1 MFKIDFYS
9 LRSQHL
15 EFLQHLTIKTLTW
28 NSENTH
34 KLNIEIH
41 VIQLVWHPTQGR
53 RGGKKKSA
61 GSTVTSRCSLDW
73 SREREHVVEVLSQLA
88 ELELAQLWEPP
99 TLQMMEDLS
108 K

>member
-15 EFLQHLTIKTLTW
+15 EFLQIKTLTW
-28 NSENTH
+28 NSESTH

-53 RGGKKKSA
+53 RGGKKKST
-61 GSTVTSRCSLDW
+61 GSTVTAMSRCSLDW

>member
-1 MFKIDFYS
+1 MY
-9 LRSQHL
+9 L
-15 EFLQHLTIKTLTW
+15 EFNL
-28 NSENTH
+28 
-34 KLNIEIH
+34 EI
-41 VIQLVWHPTQGR
+41 IQWSGTPTQGR

-61 GSTVTSRCSLDW
+61 SSTVTAVSQGRLDW

>member
-1 MFKIDFYS
+1 MKVLAAPND
-9 LRSQHL
+9 
-15 EFLQHLTIKTLTW
+15 W
-28 NSENTH
+28 NSESTH

-41 VIQLVWHPTQGR
+41 VIQLIWHPTQGR

-61 GSTVTSRCSLDW
+61 GSTVTAASRCSLDW

>member
-1 MFKIDFYS
+1 MCC
-9 LRSQHL
+9 LL
-15 EFLQHLTIKTLTW
+15 
-28 NSENTH
+28 
-34 KLNIEIH
+34 
-41 VIQLVWHPTQGR
+41 LVQGR

-61 GSTVTSRCSLDW
+61 GASTASGSSQRGLDW
-73 SREREHVVEVLSQLA
+73 SKEREHVVEVLAQLA